1 MNFSDIFSE
10 TKSIKVKMYA
20 TVRVPAFEFKF
31 NLVVCPLP
39 EGISDVSLFLIYLK

>member
-1 MNFSDIFSE
+1 MNKVNYLQIQ
-10 TKSIKVKMYA
+10 SIPKLEMFA

-39 EGISDVSLFLIYLK
+39 AGLVDVSLFK